1 MDAALADPLVGQLL
15 DGRYRVSGRIAR
27 GGMATVYEALDT
39 RLERTVALKVM
50 HAGLAENHEFVSRF
64 IREAKSAAR
73 LSHPNV
79 VAVFD
84 QGTDGGRVFLTMV
97 HIAGRTLRDLL
108 HEQGR
113 LSPGETFDI
122 LEPALAAL
130 GAAHQANLVH
140 RDVKPE
146 NVLIA
151 HDGRIKVADFGL
163 ARAASTAANTATTTG
178 VLIGTVAYLSP
189 EQVERG
195 IADARSDVYAA
206 GIMAFEMLTG
216 DKPFTG
222 ATPLQIAFAHVHDVV
237 PAPSSRVPG
246 LPPELDALLVR
257 ATNKDP
263 DGRPVDA
270 NQLLAE
276 VLRVRRGLTEDQ
288 LRRRGPHTAFGDGR
302 SDASVPTA
310 LSPAV
315 RGSVGGAAHDDV
327 TRKLAASGRDGTAGQ
342 ADAGA
347 PHAGGPDAASSALAV
362 PPGDGDPGPISR
374 SHRQRRPRG
383 AVAFAL
389 MLLLA
394 SGLSIGAWWYA
405 AGPGAFTTVPSVL
418 NQDSAQAQAKL
429 ERAGLRVKR
438 ATDYSETVEPDF
450 VKETRPGAN
459 ERVKKTGTVTLVVSR
474 GPERFLVPPL
484 AGRTPAE
491 AEALLTERSL
501 HLGTPTFEYSDT
513 VAEGLVIGQDV
524 APDTELRRDS
534 VVGVVVSRGL
544 EPIKVPAVAGRP
556 LEEARATLAG
566 VGLTLAVEREDF
578 SRPVPK
584 GAVIAQTP
592 PDGTLPK
599 GSAVSVVLS
608 AGPPLVAVP
617 NVLDRKVD
625 EARAVLEERGFI
637 VETEGTR
644 ILDRVFSQSP
654 QGGQQAPEGS
664 TVTLRTI

>member
-1 MDAALADPLVGQLL
+1 MDTLADPLVGQLL
-15 DGRYRVSGRIAR
+15 DGRYQVSGRIAR

-50 HAGLAENHEFVSRF
+50 HAGLAEDQEFVSRF

-84 QGTDGGRVFLTMV
+84 QGTDGGRVFLTME

-108 HEQGR
+108 HERDR

-122 LEPALAAL
+122 LEPVLAAL

-195 IADARSDVYAA
+195 IADARSDVYSA

-246 LPPELDALLVR
+246 LPRELDALLAR
-257 ATNKDP
+257 ATDRDP
-263 DGRPVDA
+263 DGRPADA

-288 LRRRGPHTAFGDGR
+288 LRRRSPHAAPDSRVGAG
-302 SDASVPTA
+302 VPVADLVGHRRPVDDPSAHDLTVTM
-310 LSPAV
+310 AV
-315 RGSVGGAAHDDV
+315 PPRGGAE
-327 TRKLAASGRDGTAGQ
+327 RAA
-342 ADAGA
+342 A
-347 PHAGGPDAASSALAV
+347 PSSALAV
-362 PPGDGDPGPISR
+362 PVRDGDTGPIAR
-374 SHRQRRPRG
+374 PDRNRRPRG
-383 AVAFAL
+383 AVAFVL
-389 MLLLA
+389 MLLVA
-394 SGLSIGAWWYA
+394 SGLSVAAWWFA

-418 NQDSAQAQAKL
+418 NQGSAQARDKL
-429 ERAGLRVKR
+429 EQAGLRVKPT
-438 ATDYSETVEPDF
+438 TDFSETVAPDF
-450 VKETRPGAN
+450 VKETRPGPN

-484 AGRTPAE
+484 AGSTLAD
-491 AEALLTERSL
+491 AEALLATRSL
-501 HLGTPTFEYSDT
+501 QLGTTTMEYSDT
-513 VAEGLVIGQDV
+513 VPEGLVIGQDV

-534 VVGVVVSRGL
+534 VVGLVVSRGL
-544 EPIKVPAVAGRP
+544 EPIQVPAVTERP
-556 LEEARATLAG
+556 VEEARATLAG

-578 SRPVPK
+578 HRTVPK
-584 GAVIAQTP
+584 GAVISQTP

-608 AGPPLVAVP
+608 SGPPLVAVP

-625 EARAVLEERGFI
+625 EARAVLEERGFV

-644 ILDRVFSQSP
+644 ILDRVFSQDP
-654 QGGQQAPEGS
+654 RGGQQAPEGS
-664 TVTLRTI
+664 TITLRTI

>member
-1 MDAALADPLVGQLL
+1 VDATLADPLVGQLL
-15 DGRYRVSGRIAR
+15 DGRYRVSARIAR
-27 GGMATVYEALDT
+27 GGMATVYQALDT

-50 HAGLAENHEFVSRF
+50 HAGLAEDHEFVSRF

-73 LSHPNV
+73 LSHPNA

-84 QGTDGGRVFLTMV
+84 QGTDGGRVFLTME

-108 HEQGR
+108 HERDR

-122 LEPALAAL
+122 LEPVLAAL

-163 ARAASTAANTATTTG
+163 ARAASTSANTATTTG

-195 IADARSDVYAA
+195 VADARSDVYAA

-246 LPPELDALLVR
+246 LPPELDALLAR
-257 ATNKDP
+257 ATDRDP
-263 DGRPVDA
+263 DGRPTDA

-276 VLRVRRGLTEDQ
+276 VLHVRRSLTEDQ
-288 LRRRGPHTAFGDGR
+288 LRRRRPCVSPGQGRGTTGVPVADRVGARRLADG
-302 SDASVPTA
+302 SDEHDLTVAMA
-310 LSPAV
+310 APAT
-315 RGSVGGAAHDDV
+315 GGAE
-327 TRKLAASGRDGTAGQ
+327 RAATPSA
-342 ADAGA
+342 
-347 PHAGGPDAASSALAV
+347 ALAV
-362 PPGDGDPGPISR
+362 PARDGDTGPISR
-374 SHRQRRPRG
+374 PDGHRRPRG

-394 SGLSIGAWWYA
+394 SGLSVAAWWFA

-418 NQDSAQAQAKL
+418 NQDSAQARDKL
-429 ERAGLRVKR
+429 EQVGLRVKR
-438 ATDYSETVEPDF
+438 TTDYSETVAADL
-450 VKETRPGAN
+450 VKETRPGPN
-459 ERVKKTGTVTLVVSR
+459 ERVKKTGSVTLVVSR
-474 GPERFLVPPL
+474 GPERFLAPSL
-484 AGRTPAE
+484 AGLTPAE
-491 AEALLTERSL
+491 AEALLADRSL
-501 HLGTPTFEYSDT
+501 QLGTPTLEYSDT
-513 VAEGLVIGQDV
+513 VPEGHVIGQDV
-524 APDTELRRDS
+524 APDTELRRDA
-534 VVGVVVSRGL
+534 VVGVVVSRGV
-544 EPIKVPAVAGRP
+544 EPIEVPGVAERP

-566 VGLTLAVEREDF
+566 VGLTVQVEREEF
-578 SRPVPK
+578 SRTVPK
-584 GAVIAQTP
+584 GNVISQVP

-644 ILDRVFSQSP
+644 ILDRVFSQTPS
-654 QGGQQAPEGS
+654 GGQQAPEGS
-664 TVTLRTI
+664 TITLRTI